1 MLGRSLGVDVGS
13 HAIKVVELRQTLR
26 GIELVRVQAIPVPE
40 PAPPEPGPAAAP
52 PAPAGAA
59 EPAGAGEEAPAPAE
73 ASGPA
78 PFAPEVAQALREW
91 TAGESSAGQRVV
103 CAIPGDRVARRRMVL
118 PFRDRRRIA
127 QAVPF
132 EVENETPFD
141 LEDVFVDWELV
152 GGGPASADVVA
163 TVVPRREVAL
173 RLSALREAGL
183 TPRVLEVEGL
193 ALANLAEWVELPGTR
208 LLIDLGHRKTT
219 LCLTVAGAP
228 RYARTL
234 PIGGRHLTEALA
246 ADLGV
251 TLAEAERRK
260 QRDGAIG
267 VGGPATAR
275 ALERLARDLVRT
287 LGSLEPVLGAA
298 ADKAIDGIVLLGGGA
313 RLQRVDAWLAERTG
327 IPCARLA
334 VAPGSPAGA
343 LLAAGDPLRL
353 APALALALR
362 GTLKARTRTNLMQKE
377 FAPRIDLGRFGREL
391 RGTAFWAGLALLLAI
406 AAGINQIA
414 LESRRAD
421 RLEAELAQIWAQA
434 APGRPVPADVSRA
447 LVDTLRQTQ
456 QRAELLGIYGGN
468 LSALDLLGEISK
480 LVPANLAVIFEELSI
495 DGQVVRIR
503 GHTDSFAA
511 VDQLKAA
518 LAEFPQFAEIRV
530 SEIQAD
536 ATRGGNNFSVTISLA
551 KPGANL

>member
-1 MLGRSLGVDVGS
+1 MLGRSLGIDVGS

-26 GIELVRVQAIPVPE
+26 GIELVRVHAIPVP
-40 PAPPEPGPAAAP
+40 PPEPGT
-52 PAPAGAA
+52 PAPAP
-59 EPAGAGEEAPAPAE
+59 PAGAGPDPAAQPP
-73 ASGPA
+73 SGPA
-78 PFAPEVAQALREW
+78 PFPPEAAAALREW
-91 TAGESSAGQRVV
+91 AAGQALAGQRVV
-103 CAIPGDRVARRRMVL
+103 VAIPGDRVARRRMVL
-118 PFRDRRRIA
+118 PFRDRRRIG

-152 GGGPASADVVA
+152 GGGPSSAEVVA
-163 TVVPRREVAL
+163 MVVPRREVAL
-173 RLSALREAGL
+173 RLAALREAGVA
-183 TPRVLEVEGL
+183 PRVLEVEGL

-208 LLIDLGHRKTT
+208 LLLDLGHRKTT
-219 LCLTVAGAP
+219 LCVTTDGKP

-251 TLAEAERRK
+251 SLDEAERRK
-260 QRDGAIG
+260 IRDGAIG
-267 VGGPATAR
+267 VGDAATAR

-287 LGSLEPVLGAA
+287 LGGLEPVLGVA

-313 RLQRVDAWLAERTG
+313 RLQRIDAWLTERTG
-327 IPCARLA
+327 IQAARLA
-334 VAPGSPAGA
+334 VPPGAPAGA

-353 APALALALR
+353 GPALALALR
-362 GTLKARTRTNLMQKE
+362 GTLKTRTRTNLLQDE
-377 FAPRIDLGRFGREL
+377 FAPRLDLRRFGRSM
-391 RGTAFWAGLALLLAI
+391 RGTALWAALALLLAV
-406 AAGINQIA
+406 AAGANRIA
-414 LESRRAD
+414 LESRRAN
-421 RLEAELAQIWAQA
+421 RLEAELAQLWQQA
-434 APGRPVPADVSRA
+434 APGRPLPADVARA

-480 LVPANLAVIFEELSI
+480 LVPPGLAVVFEELSI

-511 VDQLKAA
+511 VDQLRAA
-518 LAEFPQFAEIRV
+518 LVGFPQFTDIRV

-551 KPGANL
+551 KAGAAP

>member
-1 MLGRSLGVDVGS
+1 MLGRSLGVDIGS

-26 GIELVRVQAIPVPE
+26 GIELVRVHAIPV
-40 PAPPEPGPAAAP
+40 AAPAAAAA
-52 PAPAGAA
+52 PAPAA
-59 EPAGAGEEAPAPAE
+59 EPAAGEPGSAEEAA
-73 ASGPA
+73 GPA
-78 PFAPEVAQALREW
+78 PYPPEVAAALAEW
-91 TAGESSAGQRVV
+91 TAGESLAGQRVIV
-103 CAIPGDRVARRRMVL
+103 AIPGDRVARRRMVL

-132 EVENETPFD
+132 EVESETPFD
-141 LEDVFVDWELV
+141 LDEVFVDWELV
-152 GGGPASADVVA
+152 GGGPASAEVVA
-163 TVVPRREVAL
+163 TVVPRREVVLRLAAL
-173 RLSALREAGL
+173 RDAGL
-183 TPRVLEVEGL
+183 APRVLEVEGL

-208 LLIDLGHRKTT
+208 LLLDLGHRKTT

-234 PIGGRHLTEALA
+234 PFGGRHLTEALA

-251 TLAEAERRK
+251 SLEEAERRK

-267 VGGPATAR
+267 AGGPATAR
-275 ALERLARDLVRT
+275 ALDRLARDLVRT
-287 LGSLEPVLGAA
+287 LGGLEPVLGTS

-327 IPCARLA
+327 IPATRLA

-377 FAPRIDLGRFGREL
+377 FAPRLDLGRYGRQL
-391 RGTAFWAGLALLLAI
+391 RGSAFWAGLALLLAI
-406 AAGINQIA
+406 AAGVNAIA

-421 RLEAELAQIWAQA
+421 RLEAELAQIWQQA
-434 APGRPVPADVSRA
+434 APGRPVPEDVTRA
-447 LVDTLRQTQ
+447 LMDTLRQTQ
-456 QRAELLGIYGGN
+456 QRAELLGIYGGHF
-468 LSALDLLGEISK
+468 SALDLLGEISK
-480 LVPANLAVIFEELSI
+480 LVPAKLAVIFEELSI

-518 LAEFPQFAEIRV
+518 LAGFPQFTDIRV

-551 KPGANL
+551 KAGANP

>member
-1 MLGRSLGVDVGS
+1 MLGRSLGIDVGS

-26 GIELVRVQAIPVPE
+26 GIELVRVHAVPVP
-40 PAPPEPGPAAAP
+40 P
-52 PAPAGAA
+52 PAPVAEALPVPAA
-59 EPAGAGEEAPAPAE
+59 EGEAPAAE
-73 ASGPA
+73 ADAGP
-78 PFAPEVAQALREW
+78 PPYPPEVAEALRAW
-91 TAGESSAGQRVV
+91 AAGEALAGQRVV
-103 CAIPGDRVARRRMVL
+103 TAIPGDRVARRRMVL

-132 EVENETPFD
+132 EVENETPFE

-152 GGGPASADVVA
+152 GGGPSSAEVVA
-163 TVVPRREVAL
+163 TVVPRRDVAL
-173 RLSALREAGL
+173 RLAALREAGVA
-183 TPRVLEVEGL
+183 PRVLEVEGL

-208 LLIDLGHRKTT
+208 LLLDLGHRKTT
-219 LCLTVAGAP
+219 LCVTTDGRP

-251 TLAEAERRK
+251 SLDEAERRK
-260 QRDGAIG
+260 LRDGAIG
-267 VGGPATAR
+267 VGGAATAR

-287 LGSLEPVLGAA
+287 LGGLEPVLGAS
-298 ADKAIDGIVLLGGGA
+298 ADKAIDGIVLLGGGGRLA
-313 RLQRVDAWLAERTG
+313 RLDAWLAERTG
-327 IPCARLA
+327 IPAARLA
-334 VAPGSPAGA
+334 IPPGGPVGA

-362 GTLKARTRTNLMQKE
+362 GTLKARTRTNLMQDE
-377 FAPRIDLGRFGREL
+377 FAPRLELGRFGRQL
-391 RGTAFWAGLALLLAI
+391 RGTAIWAGLALLLLV
-406 AAGINQIA
+406 AAGVNRTA

-421 RLEAELAQIWAQA
+421 RLEAELARIWQQA

-447 LVDTLRQTQ
+447 LVETLRQTQ

-480 LVPANLAVIFEELSI
+480 LVPPGLAVIFEELSI

-518 LAEFPQFAEIRV
+518 LAGFPQFTDIRV

-551 KPGANL
+551 KAGATP